1 MVGRGEITD
10 NAWEQIALL
19 LPDNGRRGG
28 QWSEHRKV
36 VNGILWRLRTG
47 PPWRASPST
56 VVPGRPATTTSCAGG
71 GMALG
76 IGCLPTSRPRRT
88 RWARSSGR

>member
-10 NAWEQIALL
+10 KAWEQIALL

-36 VNGILWRLRTG
+36 VKGILWRLGMEHHGGTD
-47 PPWRASPST
+47 PSAT
-56 VVPGRPATTTSCAGG
+56 VPGRPATTASCAGG

-76 IGCLPTSRPRRT
+76 IGCLPTSRPNRT
-88 RWARSSGR
+88 R

>member
-10 NAWEQIALL
+10 KAWEQIALL

-47 PPWRASPST
+47 AP
-56 VVPGRPATTTSCAGG
+56 
-71 GMALG
+71 
-76 IGCLPTSRPRRT
+76 
-88 RWARSSGR
+88 